1 MLIGSK
7 QVSLLMTLLT
17 IVLFPSLTLAVI
29 GPALSGMTGSAN
41 DATSSFFSPAG
52 ITRLEQSEFVFQNIF
67 TLSDTKFNVDDA
79 TYDGGDSKSAQTF
92 AVIPGFFYTRPS
104 KYNDRLHY
112 GAALN
117 VPSGI
122 GHDYGSNWAGRYA
135 ERRNT
140 LAFVSLSGV
149 VAYEL
154 TDQLSVAAGPY
165 LMYVDEKITA
175 SINNYHE
182 DHPDYSD
189 GRVKLEESGADVGVM
204 LGAMYQFTEAT
215 RIALTYRSELKP
227 DLDGT
232 PSFKNLSPIRRAE
245 LAALDLLGTE
255 IDVDF
260 TVPQQL
266 QIGVYS
272 DLTDRLA
279 MTADLIWIDMSE
291 FGVTHIDIESYGAD
305 HQSQFEDMYT
315 FTAGLEYKYA
325 KDRAVSVGALYS
337 NAATK
342 KSERHLGMPLDR
354 IIGGGVGLSMP
365 IGGYLCHFNLNYFD
379 LGKADMGHD
388 GGDWAGG
395 VGSFEGSFDRNFSV
409 MFDIQ
414 IRKLL

>member
-1 MLIGSK
+1 MLIRSK
-7 QVSLLMTLLT
+7 RVSRLMTLLA
-17 IVLFPSLTLAVI
+17 IVLFPSLTLAGI
-29 GPALSGMTGSAN
+29 GPALSGLTGSAN
-41 DATSSFFSPAG
+41 DATAAFFSPAG
-52 ITRLEQSEFVFQNIF
+52 ITRLEQPEFVVQTIF
-67 TLSDTKFNVDDA
+67 TLSDSKFDVDDA
-79 TYDGGDSKSAQTF
+79 TYDGGDSESTQTF
-92 AVIPGFFYTRPS
+92 AVIPGFFYTQPS

-112 GAALN
+112 GVALN

-122 GHDYGSNWAGRYA
+122 GHDYGSDWAGRYA
-135 ERRNT
+135 ERQNT

-154 TDQLSVAAGPY
+154 TDQLSLAAGPY
-165 LMYVDEKITA
+165 LMYVDEKTTT
-175 SINNYHE
+175 SVNNYHV
-182 DHPDYSD
+182 DHPDYPD
-189 GRVKLEESGADVGVM
+189 GRVKLEENGYDVGFM
-204 LGAMYQFTEAT
+204 LGAMYQFTDAT

-232 PSFKNLSPIRRAE
+232 PSFKNLSLVRREE

-266 QIGVYS
+266 QIGLYS

-291 FGVTHIDIESYGAD
+291 FGVTHIDIDSYGTD
-305 HQSQFEDMYT
+305 NQSQFQDMYT
-315 FTAGLEYKYA
+315 VTAGLEYKYGE
-325 KDRAVSVGALYS
+325 DRAVSVGALYA

-342 KSERHLGMPLDR
+342 KSERHIGMPLDR

-379 LGKADMGHD
+379 LGKADTSHD
-388 GGDWAGG
+388 GGSL
-395 VGSFEGSFDRNFSV
+395 VGDFEGSFDRNISV

>member
-1 MLIGSK
+1 MLIRPK
-7 QVSLLMTLLT
+7 RVSRLMTLLA
-17 IVLFPSLTLAVI
+17 IVLFPSLTLAGI
-29 GPALSGMTGSAN
+29 GPALSGLTGSAN
-41 DATSSFFSPAG
+41 DATAAFFSPAG
-52 ITRLEQSEFVFQNIF
+52 ITRLEQPEFVVQTIF
-67 TLSDTKFNVDDA
+67 TLSDTKFDVDDA
-79 TYDGGDSKSAQTF
+79 TYDGGDSESTQTF
-92 AVIPGFFYTRPS
+92 AIIPGFFYTQPS

-112 GAALN
+112 GVALN

-122 GHDYGSNWAGRYA
+122 GHDYGSNWAGRYV
-135 ERRNT
+135 ERRNI

-154 TDQLSVAAGPY
+154 TDQLSLAVGPY

-175 SINNYHE
+175 NINNLE
-182 DHPDYSD
+182 PGRSD
-189 GRVKLEESGADVGVM
+189 GRVKLEENGTDVGFM

-232 PSFKNLSPIRRAE
+232 PSYKNVGPLLRES
-245 LAALDLLGTE
+245 LAALDLLGTDIE
-255 IDVDF
+255 VDF

-266 QIGVYS
+266 QIGLYS
-272 DLTDRLA
+272 DFTDRLA

-291 FGVTHIDIESYGAD
+291 FGVTHIDIDSYGTD
-305 HQSQFEDMYT
+305 NQSQFQDMYT
-315 FTAGLEYKYA
+315 VTAGLEYKYGE
-325 KDRAVSVGALYS
+325 DRAVSVGALYA

-342 KSERHLGMPLDR
+342 KSERHIGMPLDR

-379 LGKADMGHD
+379 LGKADTSHD
-388 GGDWAGG
+388 GGPL
-395 VGSFEGSFDRNFSV
+395 VGDFEGSFDRNISV

>member
-17 IVLFPSLTLAVI
+17 IVLFPSLTLAGI
-29 GPALSGMTGSAN
+29 GPALSGLTGSAN
-41 DATSSFFSPAG
+41 DATAAFFSPAG
-52 ITRLEQSEFVFQNIF
+52 ITRLEQPEIVVQTIF
-67 TLSDTKFNVDDA
+67 TLSDSKFGVDDA

-104 KYNDRLHY
+104 KYNDRLHF

-122 GHDYGSNWAGRYA
+122 GHDYGSNWAGRYV
-135 ERRNT
+135 ERRNI

-154 TDQLSVAAGPY
+154 TEQLSVAVGPY

-175 SINNYHE
+175 NINNLE
-182 DHPDYSD
+182 PGRSD
-189 GRVKLEESGADVGVM
+189 GRVKLEENGTDVGFM

-232 PSFKNLSPIRRAE
+232 PSYKNVGPLLRES
-245 LAALDLLGTE
+245 LAALDLLGTDIE
-255 IDVDF
+255 VDF

-266 QIGVYS
+266 QVGLYS

-291 FGVTHIDIESYGAD
+291 FGVTHVNIDSHGMD
-305 HQSQFEDMYT
+305 NQSQFQDMYT
-315 FTAGLEYKYA
+315 VTAGLEYKYG
-325 KDRAVSVGALYS
+325 KDRAVSVGALYA

-342 KSERHLGMPLDR
+342 KSERTFGMPLDR

-365 IGGYLCHFNLNYFD
+365 ISGYLCHFNLNYFD
-379 LGKADMGHD
+379 LGKADTGYE
-388 GGDWAGG
+388 GGPL
-395 VGSFEGSFDRNFSV
+395 VGDVEGSFDRNFTV